1 MADTRCAARME
12 PEAEAFYAESL
23 RELKRSGI
31 PFMVAGTFAVNEY
44 TGLNR
49 ATKDLDIFCKASDFP
64 KILAHFARL
73 GYETGIEDE
82 RWIAQVARGAYK
94 FDVIFNSTVAVTP
107 ITDQWFAEARHA
119 TMYDTEALVVPPT
132 ELIYSKV
139 FVQDRYKYDGSDI
152 AHVILKQADAVNWR
166 RLLMYL
172 EQYWEVLLVMV
183 LNFRFV
189 YPTERERV
197 PRWLLDE
204 LLERLRT
211 QVDLPTP
218 QMRVC
223 RGRLFSRSD
232 YLKDITE
239 WGFADLIGEAGE
251 KS

>member
-1 MADTRCAARME
+1 MLPAAV
-12 PEAEAFYAESL
+12 AFSAVAL
-23 RELKRSGI
+23 RELSGSGI

-49 ATKDLDIFCKASDFP
+49 ATKDLDIFCKGSDFP

-73 GYETGIEDE
+73 GYETAIEDE
-82 RWIAQVARGAYK
+82 RWIAQVSQGPYK
-94 FDVIFNSTVAVTP
+94 FDVIFNSTVGVTP
-107 ITDQWFAEARHA
+107 ITEAWFAEAKHA
-119 TMYDTEALVVPPT
+119 TIYDSAVLVVPPT

-152 AHVILKQADAVNWR
+152 SHVILKQSDAIDWH
-166 RLLMYL
+166 RLLAYL
-172 EQYWEVLLVMV
+172 EQYWETLLIRI
-183 LNFRFV
+183 LDFRFV
-189 YPTERERV
+189 YPTERERI

-204 LLERLRT
+204 LFERFKT
-211 QVDLPTP
+211 QAELPTP

-223 RGRLFSRSD
+223 RGRLYSRSD
-232 YLKDITE
+232 YRKDITE